1 MKYLQILPIALLMI
15 FVSCSSNETKEETNE
30 KDKAEVKKEVKLDGE
45 AKLLLDYLNE
55 LGDYAN
61 SRNFPSLIKASVVY
75 EDLDK
80 NIHVIDIRKPE
91 YFKKGH
97 IKGAVNIDFKDIP
110 EYFESKI
117 KPFEYD
123 KIIIACYSGQYAS
136 YTTSLLR
143 LMGYGNVYS
152 LRWGMGGWNKEL
164 AHENW
169 LKAISANFENKLE
182 TKINEKDKPA
192 GFPELGTGKT
202 TGEEVLQAKI
212 KSLFEKGIKEATIK
226 SEKLFEN
233 PANYYIINY
242 DRRDKYEAGH
252 IPGAIRYKPKATL
265 GIVEEMATIPK
276 DKDIVVYCG
285 TGHSSGFVTAYLR
298 LFGYNAHTLLFGNNG
313 FMHDKMVAEKDSL
326 SWLAFTEDLIENYP
340 LEK

>member
-1 MKYLQILPIALLMI
+1 MKHIKILPVILLLI
-15 FVSCSSNETKEETNE
+15 FFGCSSNDPDKKTKE
-30 KDKAEVKKEVKLDGE
+30 KEQVESTTEIKLNNE

-61 SRNFPSLIKASVVY
+61 SRNFPSLIKAAVVY
-75 EDLDK
+75 EELGDK
-80 NIHVIDIRKPE
+80 NLILDIRKPE
-91 YFKKGH
+91 YYKKGH
-97 IKGAVNIDFKDIP
+97 IKGSVNIDFKEIP

-123 KIIIACYSGQYAS
+123 RIIIACYSGQYSS

-152 LRWGMGGWNKEL
+152 LRWGMSGWNNEL
-164 AHENW
+164 AGDNW
-169 LKAISANFENKLE
+169 LSAVSAKYEDKLE
-182 TKINEKDKPA
+182 TKINEKSSA
-192 GFPELGTGKT
+192 GTFPELGTGKT
-202 TGEEVLQAKI
+202 SGEEVLQARI
-212 KSLFEKGIKEATIK
+212 KELFEKGIKEATI
-226 SEKLFEN
+226 SADNLFKD
-233 PANYYIINY
+233 PANYCIINY

-265 GIVEEMATIPK
+265 GIIEEMATLPA

-285 TGHSSGFVTAYLR
+285 TGHSSGFVTAYLQ
-298 LFGYNAHTLLFGNNG
+298 LFGYHAHTLLYGNNG

-340 LEK
+340 IEK